1 MTGFV
6 IKEDDYLC
14 HYGILRRSGRYP
26 WGSGGDEVTRSRD
39 FLSLVAAK
47 RREGLTDPQIAAF
60 INDHAMQFSPHGGTF
75 TTTDLRATTTIAR
88 NKKRA
93 ADIAMAER
101 LKTKGLSNGA
111 IAERMDLPGESSVR
125 ALLEPGAKV
134 RTDQLGA
141 LSEEM
146 RRQVKEKGWVDVGA
160 GVERYTGSN
169 RTQFDT
175 ALAMLKSEDYEV
187 IKVQIDQVG
196 TGNKTTTKV
205 LAPPGTKYKDV
216 VANKD
221 RIRSFDARSEDGI
234 EFTTPKAPVSLNS
247 KRLKI
252 NYAEDGGT
260 EADGV
265 MYLRPGV
272 KDLDLGGSQ
281 YAQVRI
287 AVDGTHYLKGMAIY
301 KDDLPPGVDIV
312 FNTNKSNTG
321 NKLDALKKMNTLPE
335 TDIDGAI
342 VRDAN
347 GKAVMSKKVDIENPF
362 GASIKI
368 DGQRGV
374 LNVVN
379 EEGDWDNWSKS
390 LASQMLSKQKPSLA
404 NEQLSLLRKSKREDL
419 DDIIA
424 LTNPAVKRKLLESYA
439 DDVDSAAVHLKAAAM
454 PRQRTQV
461 IIPVSK
467 LKDTEVYAPNFKDGE
482 RVALIRYPHGGT
494 FEIPELVVNNKNPA
508 AKSLLGQAKDAIGI
522 NAKVAERLSGADFD
536 GDTVLVIPNN
546 EGKVKSTPALEGLKG
561 FDPKIQYRAYEGM
574 PKMSAKQKQTEMGK
588 VSNLITDMTIR
599 GAPPQEIARAVRHSM
614 VVIDAE
620 KHNLNYK
627 QSYQDNGIA
636 QLKQKYQG
644 GADKGATTLIS
655 RSTSVQ
661 RVPHRKQ
668 SVGIDPNT
676 GAKIYKY
683 TGEGYTQRKVLKDGT
698 VREKWVDKL
707 TKSTQGAE
715 VSDAHKLSSGTPIEK
730 IYADHA
736 NSLKAMA
743 NEARKTMVNT
753 KSIPYSPSAKA
764 VYDDQVKTLN
774 AKLNVALKNAPRER
788 QAQVLAN
795 TIVKQKQDSNPDMD
809 SDELK
814 KIKGKALVQARIKVG
829 AKKTLVDITEDEWE
843 AIQAGAISNHK
854 LEAILNNSDLD
865 RVKSLATPR
874 QNPVMTT
881 AKQARAKMLLSAGR
895 TQAEVATILG
905 VPLSTIKSSIK

>member
-39 FLSLVAAK
+39 FLSLVADK

-111 IAERMDLPGESSVR
+111 IAERMGLPGESSVR

-146 RRQVKEKGWVDVGA
+146 RRQVEEKGFVDVGA
-160 GVERYTGSN
+160 GVERYTGSS

-175 ALAMLKSEDYEV
+175 ALATLKSEDYEV
-187 IKVQIDQVG
+187 INVQIPQVG
-196 TGNKTTTKV
+196 TTNKTTTKV
-205 LAPPGTKYKDV
+205 LAPPGTTYKDV
-216 VANKD
+216 VTNLD
-221 RIRSFDARSEDGI
+221 RIRSFDARSDDGI
-234 EFTTPKAPVSLNS
+234 EFTTPHPPISLNS
-247 KRLKI
+247 KRLKVI
-252 NYAEDGGT
+252 YAEDGGA

-287 AVDGTHYLKGMAIY
+287 AVDGSHYLKGMAIY
-301 KDDLPPGVDIV
+301 KDDLPDGVDIA

-335 TDIDGAI
+335 TDANGVAL
-342 VRDAN
+342 RDAN
-347 GKAVMSKKVDIENPF
+347 GKTIMSNKVDHANPF
-362 GASIKI
+362 GAAIKI

-404 NEQLSLLRKSKREDL
+404 KEQLSILAKNKRQEL
-419 DDIIA
+419 DEISA

-439 DDVDSAAVHLKAAAM
+439 DDVDSAAVHLKAAAL
-454 PRQRTQV
+454 PSQRTQV

-467 LKDTEVYAPNFKDGE
+467 LKDTEIYAPNFTDGE

-494 FEIPELVVNNKNPA
+494 FEIPELTVNNKNPS
-508 AKSLLGQAKDAIGI
+508 AKSLLGQAKDAVGI
-522 NAKVAERLSGADFD
+522 NHRVAERLSGADFD

-546 EGKVKSTPALEGLKG
+546 SGKIKSTPALEGLKG
-561 FDPKIQYRAYEGM
+561 FDPKIQYRAYDGM

-627 QSYQDNGIA
+627 QSYLDNGIA
-636 QLKQKYQG
+636 QLKEKYQG
-644 GADKGATTLIS
+644 GADRGATTLIS
-655 RSTSVQ
+655 RSTSEKS
-661 RVPHRKQ
+661 VPHRKQ
-668 SVGIDPNT
+668 SVDIDPNT

-683 TGEGYTQRKVLKDGT
+683 TGEGYVQRKVLKDGT
-698 VREKWVDKL
+698 VREKWIDKK

-715 VSDAHKLSSGTPIEK
+715 VSDAHKLSSGTPVEK

-736 NSLKAMA
+736 NSLKAMG

-764 VYDDQVKTLN
+764 VYEPQVKTLN

-795 TIVKQKQDSNPDMD
+795 AIVKQKQNSNPDID
-809 SDELK
+809 RDELK
-814 KIKGKALVQARIKVG
+814 KIKGKALVQARLKVG
-829 AKKTLVDITEDEWE
+829 AKKTLVDITDDEWE

-854 LEAILNNSDLD
+854 LESILNNSDLD

-874 QNPVMTT
+874 QNPVMTIT
-881 AKQARAKMLLSAGR
+881 KQSRAKALLAAGR

-905 VPLSTIKSSIK
+905 VSLSTLKSSMK